1 MPEISIGNETSNHIV
16 NFMVIKFIEWWTGN
30 NLTQSAMTAI
40 SLKRDASLLSPTKKT
55 WEQRYIQY
63 CSVTFVHFKGSTGKF

>member
-16 NFMVIKFIEWWTGN
+16 NFMVIKFIKWWTGSI
-30 NLTQSAMTAI
+30 LTQSAMAAI
-40 SLKRDASLLSPTKKT
+40 SLKCDTSLLSPTIKT

-63 CSVTFVHFKGSTGKF
+63 CSVTFVQFKGSTGKF